1 MCVCVPFLVVSS
13 SENARTYRYRTRYLA
28 WFLRGHAV
36 QEFDTSA
43 DKIYHTIEASR
54 VIKRGK
60 AGEHIS
66 PDYSL
71 SFARISMRLFIVG
84 RDDVK

>member
-1 MCVCVPFLVVSS
+1 MVPISLVPISRS
-13 SENARTYRYRTRYLA
+13 RTVFDVLA
-28 WFLRGHAV
+28 QSLLLRGHAV